1 MVFIVT
7 KMICETHEVEIIEVV
22 DEVSRSEMGFMIAYD
37 SMLDDA
43 LQYDV
48 KLHSI
53 KNVTKTR
60 VEIFYRGAFGNS
72 LKYVYQIHVTHQK
85 GEVDE
90 DKTDE

>member
-1 MVFIVT
+1 MFIVT
-7 KMICETHEVEIIEVV
+7 KEIVDTHEVEIIEVV
-22 DEVSRSEMGFMIAYD
+22 DEITRDMGFMIAYD

-60 VEIFYRGAFGNS
+60 VEIFYRGAFGNY
-72 LKYVYQIHVTHQK
+72 LKCVYQIHVTHQK

-90 DKTDE
+90 DKTEE